1 MKSILRA
8 WSAILLLP
16 ALSGTALAHPG
27 DHAAGGLLAG
37 ASHPLLGWDHL
48 LAVFA
53 VGLWAARRPAV
64 GAAGICMAWLT
75 GMAAGMLLALGFAMP
90 PALTGG
96 PAVML
101 LLTGLLLAGALR
113 LSARFVVPVVALVAC
128 FHGITHAGALPAAVI
143 SPPLYLAGLLAV
155 TTGLLGIALAAGC
168 RAREHHVRMAGVGM
182 VAAGSW
188 LLFAG

>member
-8 WSAILLLP
+8 LPAILLIP

-64 GAAGICMAWLT
+64 GAAGICLAWLT

-96 PAVML
+96 PAVVL
-101 LLTGLLLAGALR
+101 LLTALLLAGALR
-113 LSARFVVPVVALVAC
+113 LSARFVVPAVSLVAC
-128 FHGITHAGALPAAVI
+128 FHGITHAGALPAAV

-168 RAREHHVRMAGVGM
+168 RAREHHVRMAGDGM